1 MNLNYN
7 EKQILGE
14 RHAAIKEMESQ
25 DLTALEKFHAQRI
38 IHDVNNYLM
47 FLMIQRDQINQDY
60 HQPPILSEKLQKVI
74 ELADQ
79 TAVLGR
85 KININSANVSK
96 PKKVEI
102 NQFLELITSKKKI
115 LHCFAQN

>member
-1 MNLNYN
+1 
-7 EKQILGE
+7 LGE

-38 IHDVNNYLM
+38 IYDVNNYLM

-74 ELADQ
+74 ELAD
-79 TAVLGR
+79 
-85 KININSANVSK
+85 
-96 PKKVEI
+96 
-102 NQFLELITSKKKI
+102 
-115 LHCFAQN
+115 